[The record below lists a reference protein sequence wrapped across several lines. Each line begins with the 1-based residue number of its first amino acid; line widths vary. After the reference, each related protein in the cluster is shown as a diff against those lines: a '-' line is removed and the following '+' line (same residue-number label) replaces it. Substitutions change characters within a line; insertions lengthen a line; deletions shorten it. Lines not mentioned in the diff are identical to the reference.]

1 MASEPQHR
9 RIILHLRYGSAEQAT
24 MHAAAELAR
33 MLGLA
38 LHGVFVQEEALTDLT
53 ALPFVREFRLSTG
66 AWQALDPRRIAEEQR
81 QAVEQ
86 ARRLLGE
93 AATAFGISFLFDTGS
108 DKLTAA
114 VFQRGDIIVVAQP
127 RLPAEQLVHATAGW
141 LEAAHGQGA
150 SVMLVPQ
157 TLARRKGPIAAVVCG
172 EADPALT
179 VGAQLAVSSGEELVL
194 LVFGTDTLV
203 AEVTAKARAA
213 GLPPSRVTVR
223 RLEGVAPEHVVHQ
236 LDASTERLVVLARGA
251 CGADDAAVSSQIA
264 AARSIPVLV
273 VEA

>member
-24 MHAAAELAR
+24 VHAAAELAR

-38 LHGVFVQEEALTDLT
+38 LHGVFVQEEALTELT
-53 ALPFVREFRLSTG
+53 ALPFVREFRLATG
-66 AWQALDPRRIAEEQR
+66 VWQALDPRRIAEEQR

-86 ARRLLGE
+86 ARRLLDE
-93 AATAFGISFLFDTGS
+93 AAAAFGISFLFDTGS
-108 DKLTAA
+108 EKLTA
-114 VFQRGDIIVVAQP
+114 VSRRGDIIVVAQP
-127 RLPAEQLVHATAGW
+127 RLPAEQLAHATAGW
-141 LEAAHGQGA
+141 LEAAHGHGA

-157 TLARRKGPIAAVVCG
+157 SLARRKGPIAAVVCAA
-172 EADPALT
+172 ADPALA
-179 VGAQLAVSSGEELVL
+179 VAARLAVSAGEDLVL
-194 LVFGTDTLV
+194 LVFGADALA

-213 GLPPSRVTVR
+213 GLPPSRMTVR
-223 RLEGVAPEHVVHQ
+223 RLAGIAPEQVVHE
-236 LDASTERLVVLARGA
+236 LDASAERLVVLARGA

-264 AARSIPVLV
+264 TARGIPVLV

>member
-38 LHGVFVQEEALTDLT
+38 LHGVFIQEEALTELT
-53 ALPFVREFRLSTG
+53 ALPFVREFRLATG
-66 AWQALDPRRIAEEQR
+66 VWQAFDARRIAEEQR
-81 QAVEQ
+81 QAVER
-86 ARRLLGE
+86 ARRLLDE
-93 AATAFGISFLFDTGS
+93 AATAFGISFLFDTDG
-108 DKLTAA
+108 DNLTA

-127 RLPAEQLVHATAGW
+127 RLPAERLVHAAAGW
-141 LEAAHGQGA
+141 LETAHGQGA

-157 TLARRKGPIAAVVCG
+157 NLARRKGPIAAVVCG
-172 EADPALT
+172 EADPALA
-179 VGAQLAVSSGEELVL
+179 VGVQLAVSSGEELVL
-194 LVFGTDTLV
+194 LVFGTDALV

-213 GLPPSRVTVR
+213 GLPPSRMTVR
-223 RLEGVAPEHVVHQ
+223 RLEGIAPEQVVHE

-264 AARSIPVLV
+264 SARGIPVLV

>member
-1 MASEPQHR
+1 MASEPRHR

-38 LHGVFVQEEALTDLT
+38 LHGVFVQEEALSELT
-53 ALPFVREFRLSTG
+53 ALPFVREFRLATG
-66 AWQALDPRRIAEEQR
+66 AWQALDPQRIAQEQR
-81 QAVEQ
+81 DAVEQ
-86 ARRLLGE
+86 ARRLLDE
-93 AATAFGISFLFDTGS
+93 AAAAFGIAFLFDTGS
-108 DKLTAA
+108 DRLTT

-236 LDASTERLVVLARGA
+236 LDASAERLVVLARGA